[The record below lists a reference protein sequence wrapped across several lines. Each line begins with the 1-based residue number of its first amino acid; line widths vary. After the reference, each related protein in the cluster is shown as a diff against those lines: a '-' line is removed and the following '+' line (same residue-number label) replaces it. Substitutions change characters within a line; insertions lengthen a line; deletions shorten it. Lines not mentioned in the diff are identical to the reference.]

1 MDNVPDLEDE
11 DEQEGRRQH
20 CWVLVKSGN
29 RNDDNKDFFIEPST
43 GTRFNMDEAP
53 YEKVVA
59 VFNNRNYFLNMFE
72 DKDLHEIEWNL

>member
-11 DEQEGRRQH
+11 DEFDGRRYH

-29 RNDDNKDFFIEPST
+29 RDVQEDFFIEPST
-43 GTRFNMDEAP
+43 GTHFNMEDAP

-59 VFNNRNYFLNMFE
+59 VFNNRN
-72 DKDLHEIEWNL
+72 

>member
-1 MDNVPDLEDE
+1 
-11 DEQEGRRQH
+11 
-20 CWVLVKSGN
+20 VLVKSGN